1 MTQQQTYDI
10 LKYGP
15 MYPQKVRDIITEYFE
30 SSPGRY
36 YSDWE
41 EFNNVGTSDGQ
52 LTNTHFIKIWVYYDD
67 IDNRLVLALFVRDE
81 TNLEEVKNRYITI
94 NNCVVLDCT
103 NLNHE
108 QVLIEFHELYEDV
121 YRICQ
126 YKEWNDEYPNGSFE
140 H

>member
-15 MYPQKVRDIITEYFE
+15 MYPQRVRDIITEYFE
-30 SSPGRY
+30 LNPSRY
-36 YSDWE
+36 FGDWE
-41 EFNNVGTSDGQ
+41 EQNDIGTSDGQ
-52 LTNTHFIKIWVYYDD
+52 SAKTHFIKIWVYYDD

-81 TNLEEVKNRYITI
+81 NHLLEVKNRYITI
-94 NNCVVLDCT
+94 NNCIVIDVTHLSE
-103 NLNHE
+103 E

-121 YRICQ
+121 VRICT
-126 YKEWNDEYPNGSFE
+126 YIEYMENYPNGSFE

>member
-15 MYPQKVRDIITEYFE
+15 MYPQRVRDIITEYFE
-30 SSPGRY
+30 LNPSRY
-36 YSDWE
+36 FGDWE
-41 EFNNVGTSDGQ
+41 EQNDIGTSDGQ
-52 LTNTHFIKIWVYYDD
+52 SAKTHFIKIWVYYDD

-81 TNLEEVKNRYITI
+81 NHLLEVKNRYITI
-94 NNCVVLDCT
+94 NNCIVIDATHLSE
-103 NLNHE
+103 E

-121 YRICQ
+121 VRICT
-126 YKEWNDEYPNGSFE
+126 YIEYMENYPNGSFE